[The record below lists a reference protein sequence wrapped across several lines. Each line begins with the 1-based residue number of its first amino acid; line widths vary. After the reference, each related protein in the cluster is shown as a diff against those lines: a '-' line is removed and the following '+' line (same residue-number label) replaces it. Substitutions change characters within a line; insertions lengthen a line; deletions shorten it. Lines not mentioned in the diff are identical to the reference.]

1 MQRLD
6 GNFGQAAGPLTMPGQ
21 DPSINSGTMIANIT
35 TVDMGNGVLQRSINL
50 TAASGT
56 ITLNETPLGGT
67 LVVYQGTVVLQPS
80 GYSVSGNTI
89 TFPLALSG
97 ITLSYQTSSYP
108 TSRSPK
114 SISGRAART
123 AAGIAG
129 FCSPSFMWIGL
140 DVNNSSHQ
148 IVSTQGNPRWVA
160 HL

>member
-21 DPSINSGTMIANIT
+21 DPSINSGTTIANIT

-89 TFPLALSG
+89 TFPLAMRGAMVSVC
-97 ITLSYQTSSYP
+97 SSC
-108 TSRSPK
+108 T
-114 SISGRAART
+114 
-123 AAGIAG
+123 
-129 FCSPSFMWIGL
+129 
-140 DVNNSSHQ
+140 
-148 IVSTQGNPRWVA
+148 
-160 HL
+160 